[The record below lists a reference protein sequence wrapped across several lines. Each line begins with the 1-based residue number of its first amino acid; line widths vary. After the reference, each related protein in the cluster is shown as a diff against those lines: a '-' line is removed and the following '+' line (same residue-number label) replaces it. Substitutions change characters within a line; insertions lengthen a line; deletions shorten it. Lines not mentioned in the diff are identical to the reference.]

1 MPHVHFFLNP
11 KGGTGKSLFSYVFAQ
26 YLMSKNN
33 KTQCIDCDPV
43 TPTLNKYKALDV
55 LYMDIMEGNDIQ
67 KTKFDNFA
75 QIFMQSQED
84 CHFVVD
90 NGTSSYVALSEYLIS
105 NDFISV
111 LKELGFDV
119 SFHVII
125 VGGDNMEETIRGM
138 NDIIIRFGD
147 RAHIILWLNPFFG
160 KIEKDGM
167 LFELSPMF
175 ERCKERLYGI
185 LRFPDFPKDTFGIS
199 FAKIQKDRLCFHQVC
214 DVNPAPNGYDIMT
227 VHRVKLIR
235 KQLFEMLDAVRIV

>member
-26 YLMSKNN
+26 YLMSKNI

-43 TPTLNKYKALDV
+43 TPTLNKYTALDV

-119 SFHVII
+119 SFHVIS
-125 VGGDNMEETIRGM
+125 VGGDNMEQTIR
-138 NDIIIRFGD
+138 
-147 RAHIILWLNPFFG
+147 
-160 KIEKDGM
+160 
-167 LFELSPMF
+167 
-175 ERCKERLYGI
+175 
-185 LRFPDFPKDTFGIS
+185 
-199 FAKIQKDRLCFHQVC
+199 
-214 DVNPAPNGYDIMT
+214 
-227 VHRVKLIR
+227 
-235 KQLFEMLDAVRIV
+235 

>member
-26 YLMSKNN
+26 YLMSKNI

-125 VGGDNMEETIRGM
+125 VGGDNMEEIHSWNERHYHTVLETGLISSSGLIPSSARLKKTECCLSCHPCSKDARNVSMEFSVFLTFRKIPSAFHSQKFRRTGFAFIRCVMLIPLPMGM
-138 NDIIIRFGD
+138 
-147 RAHIILWLNPFFG
+147 IL
-160 KIEKDGM
+160 
-167 LFELSPMF
+167 
-175 ERCKERLYGI
+175 
-185 LRFPDFPKDTFGIS
+185 
-199 FAKIQKDRLCFHQVC
+199 
-214 DVNPAPNGYDIMT
+214 
-227 VHRVKLIR
+227 
-235 KQLFEMLDAVRIV
+235 

>member
-26 YLMSKNN
+26 YLMSKNI

-43 TPTLNKYKALDV
+43 TPTLNKYTALDV

-138 NDIIIRFGD
+138 NDIIRRFGD

-160 KIEKDGM
+160 KIEKDGI

-199 FAKIQKDRLCFHQVC
+199 FAKIQKDRLCFH
-214 DVNPAPNGYDIMT
+214 
-227 VHRVKLIR
+227 
-235 KQLFEMLDAVRIV
+235 IVAAYNDDME